1 MAMPFLLMPVSG
13 ARRAGKGRAARRG
26 GAGWSARWPARLRR
40 CAGEA
45 AATAARRPREPRA
58 RCTAPGPAER
68 RSAVRRGRAPTGAGP
83 QPPHRCAPAS
93 APCRC
98 RTRTT
103 RRGGAGRGRAGQWPE
118 AGGPGEAAARAP
130 ASFPTHGLLLLLLAL
145 LLAALGAA
153 GRLGALGR
161 LLGGRLGH
169 GEGRKGRGGEV
180 CLMQPIFPDAAPAS
194 RHQSGVATRPFRRAR
209 ARACARA
216 RARAYTNAVV
226 HTRSHATARTVLPGR
241 RRGRRGGGG

>member
-1 MAMPFLLMPVSG
+1 MRERAGRRGEVGRGGQRAGLLGCGAARGRRRRPRRGDSASRARG
-13 ARRAGKGRAARRG
+13 ARRRDPRNAAPLCAV
-26 GAGWSARWPARLRR
+26 GA
-40 CAGEA
+40 
-45 AATAARRPREPRA
+45 RPP
-58 RCTAPGPAER
+58 
-68 RSAVRRGRAPTGAGP
+68 GRAPR
-83 QPPHRCAPAS
+83 PPHRCAPAS